1 MSLHG
6 TVLFVSDLKTSS
18 DIALREAVALAK
30 HANVP
35 IVACH
40 VLPEVVGIRPL
51 FPQLRVFDR
60 EEARQIR
67 EWATRMLEDQLD
79 RVLVTG
85 QPRPALRVE
94 SGSTH
99 AAVVA
104 LAEEISAGLIVAGG
118 TFGAGG
124 GAPAAALVEKIARH
138 ASCPVLLSL
147 QTRGKAVLAATDFSD
162 PALPAVHAAQVEA
175 ERLGLPLYVLHSVD
189 LDVSVIAAPEL
200 GFVASPGTL
209 LTSYLPT
216 ILTARRGEA
225 RRLLEDLSKQLGQ
238 GLVLLRE
245 GPAVDAILG
254 AAESVDAALVVVGT
268 HGRTGLNRLALGSVA
283 EGVLRSAR
291 RSTLVV
297 PLNQPA
303 TRVQPTT
310 SA

>member
-1 MSLHG
+1 MRIHG

-18 DIALREAVALAK
+18 DFALREAVALAK
-30 HANVP
+30 HAGVP
-35 IVACH
+35 IVSCH

-51 FPQLRVFDR
+51 FPQLRVFDQ
-60 EEARQIR
+60 EEARQVR
-67 EWATRMLEDQLD
+67 EWVTRKLEDQLD
-79 RVLVTG
+79 RVLVNG
-85 QPRPALRVE
+85 QTRPALRVE

-99 AAVVA
+99 SASIA
-104 LAEEISAGLIVAGG
+104 LAEELPAGLIVAGG

-124 GAPAAALVEKIARH
+124 DAPAAALVEKIARH
-138 ASCPVLLSL
+138 ATCPVLLSL
-147 QTRGKAVLAATDFSD
+147 PTKGKSVLAATDFSD
-162 PALPAVHAAQVEA
+162 PALPAVHAAQAEA

-200 GFVASPGTL
+200 GVVASPGTL
-209 LTSYLPT
+209 LTSYLPA
-216 ILTARRGEA
+216 ILEA
-225 RRLLEDLSKQLGQ
+225 RRTEARRWLEELSQELGQ

-268 HGRTGLNRLALGSVA
+268 HGRTGLRRLALGSVA
-283 EGVLRSAR
+283 ERVLRSAR

-303 TRVQPTT
+303 TPGEATA